1 MTLTEIFEGYVEVLY
16 RLWLFDVEVMSN
28 PWMYIPFLIPIVL
41 YLIFFVIKW
50 AILTTPLWLPFR
62 IIIRSFF
69 SKKSED
75 A

>member
-16 RLWLFDVEVMSN
+16 RLWLFDVEIMSN

>member
-1 MTLTEIFEGYVEVLY
+1 MTLNEIFEGYVEVLY
-16 RLWLFDVEVMSN
+16 RLWLFDVEIMSN